1 MNEPKI
7 REIGRFKIQR
17 RSLTP
22 DATRKSGLTASKITL
37 VTGALTPTIPRALYD
52 VCVSDDENVII
63 LRKVDGKEI
72 ESISFCQAK
81 GNTGIVIET
90 NSVLADNFQKE
101 K

>member
-7 REIGRFKIQR
+7 RKVGRFQIQR

-52 VCVSDDENVII
+52 VCVSDDEQVVIM
-63 LRKVDGKEI
+63 RKVDGEEI
-72 ESISFCQAK
+72 ESISFSQVK
-81 GNTGIVIET
+81 GNIGIVIET
-90 NSVLADNFQKE
+90 K
-101 K
+101 

>member
-7 REIGRFKIQR
+7 RKIGRFKIQR

-52 VCVSDDENVII
+52 VCVSDDEQVVIM
-63 LRKVDGKEI
+63 RKVDGEEI
-72 ESISFCQAK
+72 ESISFCQVK
-81 GNTGIVIET
+81 GNIGIVIET
-90 NSVLADNFQKE
+90 K
-101 K
+101 

>member
-52 VCVSDDENVII
+52 VCVSDDEQVII

-72 ESISFCQAK
+72 EGISYRQGK
-81 GNTGIVIET
+81 GIIGIVIE
-90 NSVLADNFQKE
+90 AK
-101 K
+101 

>member
-7 REIGRFKIQR
+7 RKVGRFQIQR

-52 VCVSDDENVII
+52 VCVSDDENVIV
-63 LRKVDGKEI
+63 LRKVDGAEI
-72 ESISFCQAK
+72 EGISCYN
-81 GNTGIVIET
+81 GNGRIGIVIET
-90 NSVLADNFQKE
+90 K
-101 K
+101 

>member
-7 REIGRFKIQR
+7 RKVGRFQIQR

-52 VCVSDDENVII
+52 VCVSDDENVIV

-72 ESISFCQAK
+72 EGISFCQAK
-81 GNTGIVIET
+81 GSIGIVIDT
-90 NSVLADNFQKE
+90 K
-101 K
+101 

>member
-7 REIGRFKIQR
+7 RKIGRFQIQR

-52 VCVSDDENVII
+52 VCVSDDENVIV

-72 ESISFCQAK
+72 ESISFCQVK
-81 GNTGIVIET
+81 GIIGIAIET
-90 NSVLADNFQKE
+90 K
-101 K
+101 

>member
-7 REIGRFKIQR
+7 RKVGRFQIQR

-52 VCVSDDENVII
+52 VCVSDDEQFVIM
-63 LRKVDGKEI
+63 RKVDGKEI
-72 ESISFCQAK
+72 ESISCRQGK
-81 GNTGIVIET
+81 GSTGIVIE
-90 NSVLADNFQKE
+90 AK
-101 K
+101 

>member
-7 REIGRFKIQR
+7 KEIGRFKIQR

-52 VCVSDDENVII
+52 VCVSDDESVVVM
-63 LRKVDGKEI
+63 RKVDGAEI
-72 ESISFCQAK
+72 EGISYRQGKGSI
-81 GNTGIVIET
+81 GIVIET
-90 NSVLADNFQKE
+90 K
-101 K
+101 

>member
-52 VCVSDDENVII
+52 VCVSDDEQFVIM
-63 LRKVDGKEI
+63 RKVDGKEI
-72 ESISFCQAK
+72 ESISCRQGK
-81 GNTGIVIET
+81 GSTGIVIET
-90 NSVLADNFQKE
+90 K
-101 K
+101 

>member
-7 REIGRFKIQR
+7 KEIGRFKIQR

-52 VCVSDDENVII
+52 VCVSDDEQFVIM
-63 LRKVDGKEI
+63 RKVDGKEI
-72 ESISFCQAK
+72 ESISCRQGK
-81 GNTGIVIET
+81 GSTGIVIET
-90 NSVLADNFQKE
+90 K
-101 K
+101 